1 MNQKFIIYKPDK
13 FIDNNKQNKIQ
24 SKKHKLSGLVQ
35 NNKSTIQSQ
44 KQISTIQNPTFI
56 SLFKI
61 QLQMRERDI
70 ETRLDIKYPYTKLD
84 KEGNL
89 LERQESPP
97 LFTIEFQYI
106 KTNLPIFKIYA
117 VRASNIEE
125 SYEIDIK
132 GQKNIK
138 NVMKRFDNEYMM
150 IVDNLRIMGDALVLL
165 NPISKT

>member
-1 MNQKFIIYKPDK
+1 
-13 FIDNNKQNKIQ
+13 
-24 SKKHKLSGLVQ
+24 
-35 NNKSTIQSQ
+35 
-44 KQISTIQNPTFI
+44 
-56 SLFKI
+56 
-61 QLQMRERDI
+61 MRERDI

-84 KEGNL
+84 KDGNL
-89 LERQESPP
+89 LEKHDNPP

-106 KTNLPIFKIYA
+106 KTNQPIFKIYA
-117 VRASNIEE
+117 ARASNSEE

-165 NPISKT
+165 NPISKSHIT

>member
-1 MNQKFIIYKPDK
+1 
-13 FIDNNKQNKIQ
+13 
-24 SKKHKLSGLVQ
+24 
-35 NNKSTIQSQ
+35 
-44 KQISTIQNPTFI
+44 
-56 SLFKI
+56 
-61 QLQMRERDI
+61 MRERDI
-70 ETRLDIKYPYTKLD
+70 ETRVDIKYPYTKLD